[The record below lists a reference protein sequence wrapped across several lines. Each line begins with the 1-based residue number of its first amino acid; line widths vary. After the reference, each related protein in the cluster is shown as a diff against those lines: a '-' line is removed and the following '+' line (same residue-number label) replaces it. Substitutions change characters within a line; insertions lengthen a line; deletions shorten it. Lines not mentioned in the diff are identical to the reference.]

1 MIITIKIKSSD
12 EYIIFNNLDE
22 YLTYII
28 FNDIIYLKFEDYNQ
42 CKLPDIFP
50 NNLQILIFN
59 KSSVIEFPNNL
70 PTTLTSIYC
79 YTSKIKTLP
88 DLSYLINVEII
99 DIHDN
104 YLEKIV
110 NLLPPNIKTLD
121 LSYNMLKEILIE
133 IPYEL
138 ASLDLSYNILSET
151 FNLKN
156 KATMLVSN
164 SMYSDEYF
172 FKITK
177 LNTKFNHTNT
187 INNYSNII
195 HNTHNTNIIYENKQ
209 NVHSSSIQNS
219 VSKSVTQ
226 LIALTDNLQL
236 RDIEYIIHQLEQHNK
251 NYINYFFKLIT
262 FSNSSIKRHL
272 TSWCSI
278 NDISTTHGITYKQ
291 LVKYVYAIIENHKDR
306 NELEKIMIQEIYE
319 SVDYCFTGK
328 FTRMINI
335 LSGFVEEITIYISPK
350 EQMQSKI
357 AITVKNMR
365 KLNEK
370 DKKIKIEVS
379 KILDEFNI
387 DNINERNAWLDEF
400 NDDIDNINERNDWL
414 DERNDLLNKCNDD
427 KNNEEFNTND
437 FHAII

>member
-1 MIITIKIKSSD
+1 MKHNFK
-12 EYIIFNNLDE
+12 
-22 YLTYII
+22 
-28 FNDIIYLKFEDYNQ
+28 DID
-42 CKLPDIFP
+42 
-50 NNLQILIFN
+50 
-59 KSSVIEFPNNL
+59 
-70 PTTLTSIYC
+70 
-79 YTSKIKTLP
+79 
-88 DLSYLINVEII
+88 EII
-99 DIHDN
+99 NSI
-104 YLEKIV
+104 IRS
-110 NLLPPNIKTLD
+110 
-121 LSYNMLKEILIE
+121 SYVPFLI
-133 IPYEL
+133 
-138 ASLDLSYNILSET
+138 DG
-151 FNLKN
+151 
-156 KATMLVSN
+156 
-164 SMYSDEYF
+164 
-172 FKITK
+172 
-177 LNTKFNHTNT
+177 
-187 INNYSNII
+187 
-195 HNTHNTNIIYENKQ
+195 NIIYENKQ

>member
-195 HNTHNTNIIYENKQ
+195 K
-209 NVHSSSIQNS
+209 
-219 VSKSVTQ
+219 
-226 LIALTDNLQL
+226 
-236 RDIEYIIHQLEQHNK
+236 
-251 NYINYFFKLIT
+251 
-262 FSNSSIKRHL
+262 
-272 TSWCSI
+272 
-278 NDISTTHGITYKQ
+278 
-291 LVKYVYAIIENHKDR
+291 
-306 NELEKIMIQEIYE
+306 
-319 SVDYCFTGK
+319 
-328 FTRMINI
+328 
-335 LSGFVEEITIYISPK
+335 
-350 EQMQSKI
+350 
-357 AITVKNMR
+357 
-365 KLNEK
+365 
-370 DKKIKIEVS
+370 
-379 KILDEFNI
+379 
-387 DNINERNAWLDEF
+387 
-400 NDDIDNINERNDWL
+400 
-414 DERNDLLNKCNDD
+414 
-427 KNNEEFNTND
+427 
-437 FHAII
+437 